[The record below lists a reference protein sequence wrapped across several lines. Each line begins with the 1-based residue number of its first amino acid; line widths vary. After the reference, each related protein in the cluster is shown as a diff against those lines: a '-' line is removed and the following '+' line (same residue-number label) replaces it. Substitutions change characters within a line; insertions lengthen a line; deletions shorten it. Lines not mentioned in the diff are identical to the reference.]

1 MNFRKEMHE
10 EAVSPVIGVI
20 LMVAITVVLAA
31 TIAMFAFSSTDKI
44 ETSKIVSLQS
54 SVSVSDDG
62 SEYVSITVQGG
73 ADLSELTALKF
84 TWDGKAAVADD
95 ATAGFKMNG
104 ASKTLSEGALKSTF
118 AVGDTITLKKDGKI
132 LKVIGKFADGSDQ
145 MLYDKK
151 YA

>member
-84 TWDGKAAVADD
+84 TWDGKAAGE
-95 ATAGFKMNG
+95 TAGFNG
-104 ASKTLSEGALKSTF
+104 ASKTLSGGALKSTF